1 MCLFLYWKEQN
12 KHKEYQGVITI
23 ELKNRRKKHGT
34 TKIRSKKRKK
44 IYKPN
49 RLFKGRGRNLAAEL
63 EIDLKD
69 TSRLTGKECRKVL
82 DNLNRIKFNREKG
95 LLRRAIAYLF

>member
-1 MCLFLYWKEQN
+1 MEQQKLEVKRERKFISQTDFLRVE
-12 KHKEYQGVITI
+12 V
-23 ELKNRRKKHGT
+23 
-34 TKIRSKKRKK
+34 
-44 IYKPN
+44 
-49 RLFKGRGRNLAAEL
+49 RNLAAEL

-82 DNLNRIKFNREKG
+82 DSLNRIKFNREKG

>member
-1 MCLFLYWKEQN
+1 MEQQKLEVKRERKYYSETDFLRVQ
-12 KHKEYQGVITI
+12 V
-23 ELKNRRKKHGT
+23 RK
-34 TKIRSKKRKK
+34 
-44 IYKPN
+44 
-49 RLFKGRGRNLAAEL
+49 LAAEL

-82 DNLNRIKFNREKG
+82 ENLNRIKFNREKG